1 MRVADV
7 MTTDVISINDD
18 AALVDAAI
26 LLADSLVSGLAV
38 ITERHRLVGLITAS
52 DILAAEA
59 EAEDDEARALVLR
72 ETRVGEAMSTQP
84 LVIGPDA
91 TVRAAALEME
101 YADVHRLFVV
111 LDGKPVG
118 VISRSDVSRVHSLG
132 KM

>member
-7 MTTDVISINDD
+7 MTTDVISINDH

-26 LLADSLVSGLAV
+26 MLADSHVSGLAV
-38 ITERHRLVGLITAS
+38 INERHRLVGVITAS

-59 EAEDDEARALVLR
+59 EVEGDEARAVVLR
-72 ETRVGEAMSTQP
+72 ETRVGEVMSTQP
-84 LVIGPDA
+84 LVIAPDA

-111 LDGKPVG
+111 LEGKPVG

>member
-26 LLADSLVSGLAV
+26 MLADAHVSGLAV
-38 ITERHRLVGLITAS
+38 INEHRRLVGVITAS

-59 EAEDDEARALVLR
+59 EAEGAEARAIVLR
-72 ETRVGEAMSTQP
+72 ETRVAEAMSTQP
-84 LVIGPDA
+84 LVITPDA

-101 YADVHRLFVV
+101 
-111 LDGKPVG
+111 
-118 VISRSDVSRVHSLG
+118 
-132 KM
+132 

>member
-26 LLADSLVSGLAV
+26 LLADSHVSGLAV
-38 ITERHRLVGLITAS
+38 INERHRLVGVLTAS

-59 EAEDDEARALVLR
+59 EAGDEETRAVVLR
-72 ETRVGEAMSTQP
+72 ETLVGEAMSPQP
-84 LVIGPDA
+84 LVIAPDA
-91 TVRAAALEME
+91 TVRTAALEME

-111 LDGKPVG
+111 LNGKPVG
-118 VISRSDVSRVHSLG
+118 VISRSDVSRVLSLG
-132 KM
+132 RM

>member
-7 MTTDVISINDD
+7 MTTDVISISDD
-18 AALVDAAI
+18 ATLVDAAVM
-26 LLADSLVSGLAV
+26 LADAHVSGLAV
-38 ITERHRLVGLITAS
+38 INERHCLVGVITAS

-59 EAEDDEARALVLR
+59 EAGDDEARAIVLR

-84 LVIGPDA
+84 LVIAPDA

-111 LDGKPVG
+111 LEGKPVG

>member
-1 MRVADV
+1 
-7 MTTDVISINDD
+7 MTTDVISISND
-18 AALVDAAI
+18 ATLVDAAVV
-26 LLADSLVSGLAV
+26 LADSHVSGLAV
-38 ITERHRLVGLITAS
+38 IDERHRLVGVITAS

-59 EAEDDEARALVLR
+59 EAEDAEARAIVLR

-84 LVIGPDA
+84 LVIALDA

>member
-7 MTTDVISINDD
+7 MTTDVISINDH

-26 LLADSLVSGLAV
+26 MLADSHVSGLAV
-38 ITERHRLVGLITAS
+38 INERYRLVGVITAS

-59 EAEDDEARALVLR
+59 EVEGDEARAVVLR
-72 ETRVGEAMSTQP
+72 ETRVGEVMSTQP
-84 LVIGPDA
+84 LVIAPDA

-111 LDGKPVG
+111 LEGKPVG

>member
-26 LLADSLVSGLAV
+26 MLADAHVSGLAV
-38 ITERHRLVGLITAS
+38 INEHRRLVGVITAS

-59 EAEDDEARALVLR
+59 EAEGAEARAIVLR
-72 ETRVGEAMSTQP
+72 ETRVAEAMSTQP
-84 LVIGPDA
+84 LVITPDA

-111 LDGKPVG
+111 LEGKPVG

>member
-18 AALVDAAI
+18 AVLVDAAI
-26 LLADSLVSGLAV
+26 MLADSHVSGLAV
-38 ITERHRLVGLITAS
+38 INERHRLVGVITAS
-52 DILAAEA
+52 DIIAAEA
-59 EAEDDEARALVLR
+59 EAGDDEARAAVLR
-72 ETRVGEAMSTQP
+72 ETRVGDAMSPQP
-84 LVIGPDA
+84 LVIAPDA

-118 VISRSDVSRVHSLG
+118 VISRSDVSRVLSLG
-132 KM
+132 RT